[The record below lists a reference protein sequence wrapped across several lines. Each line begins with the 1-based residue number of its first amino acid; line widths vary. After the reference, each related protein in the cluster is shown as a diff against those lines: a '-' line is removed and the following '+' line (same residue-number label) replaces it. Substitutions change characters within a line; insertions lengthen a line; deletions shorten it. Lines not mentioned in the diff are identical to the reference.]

1 MKYGAVSRSKT
12 PSDPTMNH
20 SRLRFSAVHK
30 MRRKVIRRTI
40 QSPAES
46 PAVHAAVTKHGGSNP
61 EAQTNASRARG
72 HFTLPLLVFLA
83 LLAGSQT
90 NVAGEGLAKAKE
102 AGTRSNPETP
112 DVVEKLWDL
121 PILYKNKENSVV
133 QELALAGR
141 YHGQWHTTSS
151 NTGEDRGWENR
162 RARLGVEAKLFRNFE
177 FETQFNL
184 NLNEDD
190 DADFVEDVDTLT
202 LEFAADK
209 DFYIIAGKQKVKIT
223 DEFATSS
230 NKILTFERSLLV
242 NQIVPERVGG
252 VVVGKSFDSLFVEG
266 GIYSGNLDEDLG
278 LPEFGGGYGFSARCG
293 YSPSRSSAVRLDYF
307 HSGGGED
314 SAGFSPYKNIV
325 SLNTS
330 NKWDRWGFSGDLL
343 AADGAGDTP
352 GVYGLV
358 LMPYR
363 DLTAKLRAV
372 LRYHYASSESS
383 RGVTL
388 QKRYERAALMDG
400 SGSRGRDYHSVYG
413 GLNYHIHGDKLKL
426 MSGLEYATMKGDADY
441 SGWTVFAG
449 CRLSF

>member
-1 MKYGAVSRSKT
+1 
-12 PSDPTMNH
+12 MNH
-20 SRLRFSAVHK
+20 SRLSISAVHK
-30 MRRKVIRRTI
+30 MRRRIIQGTI

-46 PAVHAAVTKHGGSNP
+46 PAGPAANARHGGSNLQ
-61 EAQTNASRARG
+61 AQAKASRAG
-72 HFTLPLLVFLA
+72 GGFTIPLLIFLA

-90 NVAGEGLAKAKE
+90 NVAGEGLTKETE
-102 AGTRSNPETP
+102 AGTTSNPEAP
-112 DVVEKLWDL
+112 NVVEKLWDL
-121 PILYKNKENSVV
+121 PILYKNKKNPVV
-133 QELALAGR
+133 QQLALVGR

-162 RARLGVEAKLFRNFE
+162 RARLGVKAKLFRYFE
-177 FETQFNL
+177 FETQFDL
-184 NLNEDD
+184 NLNEDEEE
-190 DADFVEDVDTLT
+190 DFVEDVDTLT

-278 LPEFGGGYGFSARCG
+278 FPELGGSYGFSLRCG
-293 YSPSRSSAVRLDYF
+293 YSLSRNSAVRLDYF
-307 HSGGGED
+307 HSGGGMD
-314 SAGFSPYKNIV
+314 SEAFSPYRNIV
-325 SLNTS
+325 SLNTN

-343 AADGAGDTP
+343 AAEGAGNTP

-363 DLTAKLRAV
+363 DLTANLRAV
-372 LRYHYASSESS
+372 LRYHYAGSESS
-383 RGVTL
+383 EGVTL
-388 QKRYERAALMDG
+388 QKRYERAALTDG
-400 SGSRGRDYHSVYG
+400 SGRRGRDYHSVYG

-441 SGWTVFAG
+441 SGWTVSAG